1 MKYSNPLAPGQKEN
15 AKHGHY
21 SYMQLHLTTEVRN
34 SIQKLMCFIRVFW
47 VEMQPTS
54 VLPAILHR

>member
-21 SYMQLHLTTEVRN
+21 SFMQLHLTTEVRN
-34 SIQKLMCFIRVFW
+34 SIRKLMCFI
-47 VEMQPTS
+47 
-54 VLPAILHR
+54 

>member
-21 SYMQLHLTTEVRN
+21 SYMQLHLTTELGTPFRN
-34 SIQKLMCFIRVFW
+34 LCVSYEFSGL
-47 VEMQPTS
+47 EMQPTS

>member
-34 SIQKLMCFIRVFW
+34 SIQKRMFVI
-47 VEMQPTS
+47 
-54 VLPAILHR
+54 